1 MFDQLTDKLNQA
13 FRSIRGVA
21 RLNEN
26 NVSEALKSIRLALLE
41 ADVNFKIVRSFTD
54 NIREKALGTDVSRAL
69 NPGQQFIKIVHD
81 ELVQILGSDSADL
94 NLEPSSCN
102 TIMLVGLQGS
112 GKTTCAGKLALHLK
126 KNGQFPLLVP
136 ADVYRPAAI
145 QQLQVVGKAVNV
157 PVFDIGDD
165 RDPISIAKRAV
176 NDAKGRG
183 LNVVI
188 LDTAGRLH
196 IDDDLMAELQHI
208 ANAVQPGEVL
218 FTIDAMTGQD
228 AVNSAAAFGEQL
240 DLTGVILTKLD
251 GDARGGAAL
260 SVKHVTGKPVKFV
273 GVGEKYEDFELFH
286 PDRMASRILGMGDV
300 MSLIEKA
307 QEVVDQKQA
316 EKLQQRMMK
325 DQFTL
330 DDFRQ
335 QLAQIKKMGSMEK
348 ILGMIPG
355 MGQVKAASRMVDDR
369 KMVHMEAIMNS
380 MTPAERSNHTIINGK
395 RRKRIAR
402 GSGRPIQ
409 EVNTLLKQFVQMR
422 KMMKQLSNP
431 SFVGKIKNA
440 KKMRNLNIPFQ

>member
-13 FRSIRGVA
+13 FRAIRGVA
-21 RLNEN
+21 RLTES
-26 NVSEALKSIRLALLE
+26 NVTDALKTIRMALLA
-41 ADVNFKIVRSFTD
+41 ADVNFKIVRSFTES
-54 NIREKALGTDVSRAL
+54 IKEKALGAEVSQAL
-69 NPGQQFIKIVHD
+69 NPGQQFVKIVHD
-81 ELVQILGSDSADL
+81 ELVQILGADSADL
-94 NLEPSSCN
+94 VLESRACN
-102 TIMLVGLQGS
+102 VIMLVGLQGS
-112 GKTTCAGKLALHLK
+112 GKTTSAGKLALHLK

-145 QQLQVVGKAVNV
+145 EQLGVVGNAVGV
-157 PVFDIGDD
+157 PVFDIGED
-165 RDPISIAKRAV
+165 RDPVSIARRAV
-176 NDAKGRG
+176 KDAQGRG
-183 LNVVI
+183 LNTVI

-196 IDDDLMAELQHI
+196 IDEKLMAELKQI
-208 ANAVQPGEVL
+208 QAAVEPTEIL

-240 DLTGVILTKLD
+240 ELTGVILTKLD

-260 SVKHVTGKPVKFV
+260 SVKYVTGKPVKFC
-273 GVGEKYEDFELFH
+273 GIGEKYEDFESFH

-307 QEVVDQKQA
+307 QEVVDEKQA
-316 EKLQQRMMK
+316 LKLQERIVK

-330 DDFRQ
+330 EDFRQ
-335 QLAQIKKMGSMEK
+335 QLRQIKKMGSMEK

-355 MGQVKAASRMVDDR
+355 MGQVKNASKMMDDR
-369 KMVHMEAIMNS
+369 KMVHMEAIINS
-380 MTPAERSNHTIINGK
+380 MTPGERGNHTIINGK

-402 GSGRPIQ
+402 GSGRTVQ
-409 EVNTLLKQFVQMR
+409 EVNALLKQFVQMR

-431 SFVGKIKNA
+431 SFLGKMKNV